1 MPSLAQLSVSSE
13 RDNTQERLYCCFCE
27 RLFVTYPGIYQHVK
41 AKHPALFPTY
51 KKRSVKK
58 MLRKSRAAGGNS
70 IYRLAKLPDHLV
82 NSLTSAYR
90 LPDHLANSPPEHQ
103 VNPLPEHQA
112 NPLPEHLA
120 ISLPEHLA
128 ISLPEHLAIS
138 LPSACQLPEHQ
149 VNPLPWACQLKK
161 AAENEQPKPRTN
173 QNLP

>member
-103 VNPLPEHQA
+103 VNPLPEHQV
-112 NPLPEHLA
+112 NP
-120 ISLPEHLA
+120 
-128 ISLPEHLAIS
+128 LPEHLAIS